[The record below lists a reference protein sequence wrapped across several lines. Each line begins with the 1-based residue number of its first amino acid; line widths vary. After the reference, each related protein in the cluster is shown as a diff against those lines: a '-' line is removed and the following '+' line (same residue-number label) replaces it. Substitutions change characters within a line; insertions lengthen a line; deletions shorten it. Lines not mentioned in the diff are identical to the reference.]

1 VVVAADQNCEQML
14 RDVDRVG
21 REAQRAAYER
31 APELTRKGFAEPGL
45 KLIKGLAA
53 DQQKLRAEADSPAFE
68 AYAGSFDPII
78 VLGEQWLRA
87 QRAEQFEQVTRLQD
101 LLTNLGLEQQAL
113 ARRAG
118 LEKCSVD
125 FLNAMVRSAT
135 S

>member
-1 VVVAADQNCEQML
+1 VIVAADQNCEQML

-21 REAQRAAYER
+21 REAHRAGYER
-31 APELTRKGFAEPGL
+31 ATELTRKGFAEPGL
-45 KLIKGLAA
+45 RLIKGLAGQ
-53 DQQKLRAEADSPAFE
+53 QQKLQAEADSPAFE

-78 VLGEQWLRA
+78 VLGEQWLQA
-87 QRAEQFEQVTRLQD
+87 QRTNQFGRVARLQE
-101 LLTNLGLEQQAL
+101 LLTNLGLEQQEL